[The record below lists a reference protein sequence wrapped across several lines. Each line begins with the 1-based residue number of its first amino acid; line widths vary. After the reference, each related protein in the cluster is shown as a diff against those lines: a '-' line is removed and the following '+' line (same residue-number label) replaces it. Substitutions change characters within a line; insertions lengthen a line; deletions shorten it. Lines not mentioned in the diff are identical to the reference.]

1 MPVSTILRRP
11 VSVFAVL
18 LIQLAPGLPARAQ
31 QVAANPAAANKIYK
45 VAEREL
51 PAAFYNIYR
60 IVEKLARA
68 NGLDTSPWR
77 VITSEKYEVNA
88 FAADR
93 NLIAVYAGL
102 YDQVYGDTAALA
114 CVIGHEMAHHTA
126 RHISKQTAFEA
137 MTTGIA
143 DKELQAE
150 IQTRVGQVQA
160 GNLLSRVVEGFIGI
174 RIPGLGGDVNPEELA
189 KKKKQELQLRLNEF
203 SRIQE
208 AEADALGYRYM
219 ATAGYDPQGCIRV
232 MEVLARGQSSEFE
245 TSHPVVRQRI
255 EKLQQLMLESPPASL
270 AAKGRAL
277 LASTLPLTYSRS
289 LDRQSLRINSRFAS
303 RAGSGQGQAWTH

>member
-1 MPVSTILRRP
+1 MQVSTILHQP
-11 VSVFAVL
+11 VSLFAVL
-18 LIQLAPGLPARAQ
+18 LIQFAPGLPARAQ
-31 QVAANPAAANKIYK
+31 QAVATPAAANKIYK
-45 VAEREL
+45 LAEREL
-51 PAAFYNIYR
+51 PPTIYNLYR
-60 IVEKLARA
+60 IVDRLSRA
-68 NGLDTSPWR
+68 NGLDSSPWR
-77 VITSEKYEVNA
+77 IAMSSKYEVNA

-126 RHISKQTAFEA
+126 RHISRQTAFEA

-150 IQTRVGQVQA
+150 IQSRVGQVQM
-160 GNLLSRVVEGFIGI
+160 GNLMGRVVEGFLGI
-174 RIPGLGGDVNPEELA
+174 RIPGLWQDVDPEELA
-189 KKKKQELQLRLNEF
+189 KKKKQELQMRLNEF

-208 AEADALGYRYM
+208 FEADALGYRYM

-232 MEVLARGQSSEFE
+232 MDVLSRGESSEFE
-245 TSHPVVRQRI
+245 TSHPVVRGRI
-255 EKLQQLMLESPPASL
+255 EQLQRLMLESPPASL
-270 AAKGRAL
+270 AAKGRSL

-289 LDRQSLRINSRFAS
+289 LDQQSLRVNSRFAS
-303 RAGSGQGQAWTH
+303 RAGSRQGQAWAH